1 MGTKSAGAESDS
13 KITGK
18 SSENQTGDMGSS
30 CSGSSA
36 ARKASQVPTTTE
48 SPYRTS
54 EFYIIRVSIES
65 SGPETE
71 GVIMY
76 KSIMIGN
83 HERTRQVIRN
93 AMMKH
98 GLEGSPDNYNLAQ
111 VLPDKELAIPAN
123 ANVYY
128 AVSTQH
134 DLNFVLREKH
144 EDFNGPSLNDSTVLD
159 SSVAGT
165 PKSGSRKGS
174 RDTSKARR
182 KLMGIHL

>member
-1 MGTKSAGAESDS
+1 MTLILCFYRSEPTAHSTPLRNHIKPSSTKSAGAESDS

-18 SSENQTGDMGSS
+18 SSENQTGDIRSS

-76 KSIMIGN
+76 KSIMVSN
-83 HERTRQVIRN
+83 HERTGSVIRS

-98 GLEGSPDNYNLAQ
+98 GLEGSPDNYTLSQ
-111 VLPDKELAIPAN
+111 ILPDKGTLLIMR
-123 ANVYY
+123 
-128 AVSTQH
+128 Q
-134 DLNFVLREKH
+134 LKH
-144 EDFNGPSLNDSTVLD
+144 
-159 SSVAGT
+159 
-165 PKSGSRKGS
+165 
-174 RDTSKARR
+174 
-182 KLMGIHL
+182 MY

>member
-1 MGTKSAGAESDS
+1 MTLIHCFYRSEPTAHSTPLRNHIKPSSTKSAGAESDS

-18 SSENQTGDMGSS
+18 SSENQTGDIRSS

-76 KSIMIGN
+76 KSIMVSN
-83 HERTRQVIRN
+83 HERTGSVIRS

-98 GLEGSPDNYNLAQ
+98 GLEGSPDNYTLSQ
-111 VLPDKELAIPAN
+111 ILPDK
-123 ANVYY
+123 
-128 AVSTQH
+128 
-134 DLNFVLREKH
+134 
-144 EDFNGPSLNDSTVLD
+144 
-159 SSVAGT
+159 GT
-165 PKSGSRKGS
+165 LLIMQLL
-174 RDTSKARR
+174 
-182 KLMGIHL
+182 KLMYFM